1 MGERKFLAKTR
12 AIFGRVRGKQGGE
25 SEEKKP
31 FKLYLARNLE
41 TILVV
46 GVGKKLM
53 TQSSKSRV
61 IKLFSSD
68 LPIYH

>member
-1 MGERKFLAKTR
+1 
-12 AIFGRVRGKQGGE
+12 
-25 SEEKKP
+25 
-31 FKLYLARNLE
+31 
-41 TILVV
+41 VV

-68 LPIYH
+68 LPIHH